1 MELSDIAKLRYFL
14 LLRRPCVRVNLL
26 NFLKKRLLKS
36 LLDCVVV
43 PLDVES
49 DSLIFQQDKFSVH
62 TSIDAKDYFE
72 DRGIYIFPWFL
83 SL

>member
-1 MELSDIAKLRYFL
+1 
-14 LLRRPCVRVNLL
+14 VRVNLL

-72 DRGIYIFPWFL
+72 DRGIYIFPWLL